1 MKQSRGDVAFDAVN
15 YSLVTVALL
24 VVAYPLYFII
34 LASFSDPFAVNRGEV
49 LLWPKG
55 ANVLAYKEVFRAR
68 QIWVGYGNTFFYA
81 AAGSCIAVAVTLG
94 AAFALSRKEL
104 VGRGLFAAAIVFTLI
119 FSGGLI
125 PLFLLVKDL
134 GLYNSR
140 LYILIHS
147 ATTAWWIMIS
157 RTFFL
162 QLPDELYDSARIDGC
177 SDLQFFFRIVLGT
190 SSALIAVLFLLAI
203 VTQWNGYFV
212 ALVFL
217 QDKSKFPL
225 QVVLPGD
232 PRAAA
237 DERLRIAVRRRRRV
251 VRGCAQEG
259 GADQVRDSGRGEH
272 TGADLLSV
280 HSTLL
285 RKGGDDRF
293 AQGIVRR
300 RASQ

>member
-1 MKQSRGDVAFDAVN
+1 MKQTRGDIVFDTVN

-55 ANVLAYKEVFRAR
+55 ANVLAYQEVFRAR

-81 AAGSCIAVAVTLG
+81 AVGSCIAVAVTIG

-104 VGRGLFAAAIVFTLI
+104 VGRGLFAAGIVFTLI

-190 SSALIAVLFLLAI
+190 SSALAI

-217 QDKSKFPL
+217 QDKSKLPL
-225 QVVLPGD
+225 QVVL
-232 PRAAA
+232 REILVLQQMSVSESLFA
-237 DERLRIAVRRRRRV
+237 DDVESFEDALKKAELIKYAILV
-251 VRGCAQEG
+251 VASIPVLIFYPFIQRYF
-259 GADQVRDSGRGEH
+259 V
-272 TGADLLSV
+272 
-280 HSTLL
+280 
-285 RKGGDDRF
+285 KGVMIGSLK
-293 AQGIVRR
+293 G
-300 RASQ
+300 